1 MLSSVVKHGLHV
13 CLALFLA
20 GHEGE
25 LLDVAEAGVGLGQLQ
40 VVLGRLP
47 RHRVLVPQLVQL
59 LLDNYFV
66 MKPGIKLRQE
76 NISIIQGRVSHYL
89 TQKMQLINCRSI

>member
-1 MLSSVVKHGLHV
+1 MLRCRVNALIVVKHGLQV
-13 CLALFLA
+13 CLALLLA

-40 VVLGRLP
+40 VVLGCLP

-66 MKPGIKLRQE
+66 MKPGNKLRQE

-89 TQKMQLINCRSI
+89 TQKCS